1 MALTPMDIHNVDFAK
16 SFRGYSVEEVDEFL
30 ERVAK
35 DYESLSKENMEL
47 KDQIEQLKEK
57 NQSYQKLE
65 ETMHNAIMVA
75 QEAAEEVK
83 SNANREAELIR
94 KEAEKEAQ
102 RIVEDAR
109 YRASRIVTEHE
120 EIYKQVQ
127 IFKMRF
133 RSFMESQLSALE
145 MEDWMEPSSYSQ
157 DQDEEEGENEEA
169 YTEE

>member
-157 DQDEEEGENEEA
+157 DEEEEGENEEA

>member
-1 MALTPMDIHNVDFAK
+1 MALTPMDIHNVDFAR
-16 SFRGYSVEEVDEFL
+16 SFRGYSLEEVDEFL

-35 DYESLSKENMEL
+35 DYENLVKENMDL
-47 KDQIEQLKEK
+47 KEQIEQLKEK

-65 ETMHNAIMVA
+65 ETMHNAILVA

-145 MEDWMEPSSYSQ
+145 MEDWMEPAAYSHEVTES
-157 DQDEEEGENEEA
+157 EEESEET
-169 YTEE
+169 YTE

>member
-1 MALTPMDIHNVDFAK
+1 VALTPMDIHNVDFAK

-157 DQDEEEGENEEA
+157 DEEEEGENEEA